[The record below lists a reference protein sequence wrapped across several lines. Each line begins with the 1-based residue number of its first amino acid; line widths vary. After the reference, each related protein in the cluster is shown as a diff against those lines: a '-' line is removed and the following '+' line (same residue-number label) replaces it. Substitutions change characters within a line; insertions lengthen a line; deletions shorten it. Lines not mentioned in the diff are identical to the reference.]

1 MVRPNDKWTKGDVIH
16 YIWIGGALPSV
27 IIFLNTTHV
36 LITKNSDFCEVD
48 ENVDDFLKRN
58 NVLFGLPDSIIT
70 DNNGNVTKED
80 RKKST
85 TDELKTKNETLVKSG
100 ISLKIPVKIPVERR
114 NDKEKISS
122 RNISTSSTTTSVT
135 TTLITTTSTTTT
147 SSTTKINF
155 MDKLT
160 MGNGRWRQVKTVG
173 LEQFLKAEGGNW
185 IYRSLAAS
193 AIPDFIYT
201 KIDENHYQ
209 QRVEVSVFPSQLNEL
224 HFGIEYTYID
234 QFGDKVTCFGVDNGD
249 HIESVTTGGRG
260 GKMRTFMQLVNN
272 QLFLTTILEDKN
284 DIKAVRIFEKQ

>member
-16 YIWIGGALPSV
+16 YIWIGGALLSV

-36 LITKNSDFCEVD
+36 LISKNSDFCEAD

-70 DNNGNVTKED
+70 DNKGNVTKED
-80 RKKST
+80 SKKNT
-85 TDELKTKNETLVKSG
+85 TDEIKIKGETFVESG
-100 ISLKIPVKIPVERR
+100 ISLKIPVKLPVERR
-114 NDKEKISS
+114 NNKEKL
-122 RNISTSSTTTSVT
+122 STRTVS
-135 TTLITTTSTTTT
+135 T

-201 KIDENHYQ
+201 KIDENHYEQ
-209 QRVEVSVFPSQLNEL
+209 KVEVSVFPSQLNEL